1 MPGMVRTSQ
10 VLFRNSVSL
19 LDMRKSSFAGW
30 PCSIARTMDL
40 LGDAWTP
47 LVLREAFYGVRRFD
61 EFQSGL
67 GIARNTLADRLH
79 RLVDEGLLEK
89 QLYQTEPRRHEYV
102 LTDKGADFFGVL
114 AAISQW
120 GDRWLAGRQG
130 PPVTMHHELCGHDS
144 EAEVV
149 CAQCGEPLRAAD
161 TTMKIGPGYPDKLK
175 KRPDVRQ
182 RFKLGD

>member
-1 MPGMVRTSQ
+1 
-10 VLFRNSVSL
+10 
-19 LDMRKSSFAGW
+19 MRKSSFAGW

-67 GIARNTLADRLH
+67 GIARNTLANRLH
-79 RLVDEGLLEK
+79 RLVEEGLLQK

-102 LTDKGADFFGVL
+102 LTDKGVDFFGVL

-149 CAQCGEPLRAAD
+149 CAQCGEPLQAAD
-161 TTMKIGPGYPDKLK
+161 TTMKIGPGYPDRLK
-175 KRPDVRQ
+175 QRPDVRR
-182 RFKLGD
+182 RFNLGD